1 MTLKKLLCVLLFM
14 VISFDIYAQNS
25 ISMQILNP
33 PNKIKPGEY
42 FTLFLE
48 VKSNNYFE
56 DRVEVTM
63 ALPKDW
69 RMLMSKKPSVFKGQ
83 QSVKF
88 IYTIAASG
96 LAQKGV
102 YNLAISAMSEGY
114 VAVNKNQIIEVERVQ
129 HLEILAL
136 NVPEYVKE
144 GDTLST
150 EFIVQN
156 SGNTT
161 EKIILKTWN
170 GRIELPKEYTLTTN
184 SKKVVSLKNRKK
196 VGVKNNEIKNK
207 IDSLTI
213 KANESLQVKVIQI
226 IPITTKDSW
235 TTSSGLQII
244 MKDSIHPISKTVSIS
259 VYSSKIKEG
268 DPYLRFPIEMSILYS
283 NFMIGNK
290 YISGYQYDIRGK
302 GNLDFSKKHYVN
314 FIIHGPNQLSL
325 PSLGS
330 FGQYSFEYTFKKQA
344 TITVGDYTL
353 KVNNLTELGRFGGG
367 IRLDHSFKKI
377 DFSLFYVNP
386 RFYSRQ
392 RDTYGG
398 IFTVKPSSKFTLSFN
413 LLSKTLVDN
422 NLQVF
427 DARFYGVST
436 AIHLKNFSV
445 DNEVSSSFSQGKT
458 DFGVFNRM
466 MWRMSRFQ
474 INNDLI
480 YTGKNFYGFY
490 RDSYQLINGIN
501 YFLSK
506 KMSVNLVSNITRL
519 NPSNDITIF
528 DTSPYSESNMLSLN
542 YQVNKFNRIFLSYET
557 RKREDKSS
565 MKRFH
570 FTENFG
576 KITYFINT
584 PKFTFGYEGKFGTSQ
599 NLLVKIDTSVN
610 HMLIQNTIQPRM
622 EVHPRLWIG
631 AYFDYQRNSKFSDD
645 NTTRNFYY
653 YGGSLRIALSKIFSA
668 SMMFRNNYAP
678 DEFIERKSFLD
689 INANLHLGNHDLTFT
704 GGGAFVPN
712 AQMSNQD
719 SQFFALKYSFT
730 FNTPI
735 ARNKKLGSI
744 KGQVVGLSEDI
755 NLKGIIVQL
764 GSKRFVTDAKGFFQ
778 FNNLVPGKYF
788 VNLLPSSIE
797 SGVTTL
803 VQTPLEI
810 IVKSDTIYKIAIPLT
825 KTGAIVG
832 RIIFQKSESIGA
844 VDISIQ
850 KPVVLVK
857 LYNEKEN
864 FLTQVNGKDEF
875 SFKEIKLGKWKV
887 LAWIPGQLDQFS
899 ILNSDQ
905 YIDLTADIGK
915 EVLIKIM
922 PKERKIHFSNKTHQL
937 SIKR

>member
-1 MTLKKLLCVLLFM
+1 M

-25 ISMQILNP
+25 ISMKILNP

-69 RMLMSKKPSVFKGQ
+69 RMLMSKKPSIFKGQ
-83 QSVKF
+83 ESVKF

-96 LAQKGV
+96 LAPKGI
-102 YNLAISAMSEGY
+102 YNLAISAMSEGIT
-114 VAVNKNQIIEVERVQ
+114 VNKNQIIEVERVQ

-136 NVPEYVKE
+136 NVAEYVKE

-170 GRIELPKEYTLTTN
+170 GRITLPKLDTLT
-184 SKKVVSLKNRKK
+184 SDLKKNVSLKDRKK
-196 VGVKNNEIKNK
+196 AGVKNNEIKNK
-207 IDSLTI
+207 VDSVTL
-213 KANESLQVKVIQI
+213 KPNESLQVKVIQI
-226 IPITTKDSW
+226 IPISTKDSW
-235 TTSSGLQII
+235 TTSSDLQIM

-259 VYSSKIKEG
+259 VYSSKSKES
-268 DPYLRFPIEMSILYS
+268 DPYLRFPVEMSVWYS

-290 YISGYQYDIRGK
+290 YTPGYQYDIRGK
-302 GNLDFSKKHYVN
+302 GNVDFAKKHYFN
-314 FIIHGPNQLSL
+314 FIIHGPNQSSL
-325 PSLGS
+325 PSSGS
-330 FGQYSFEYTFKKQA
+330 FDQYSFEYTFNKKT
-344 TITVGDYTL
+344 TITVGDYTMR
-353 KVNNLTELGRFGGG
+353 VNNLTELGRFGRG
-367 IRLDHSFKKI
+367 IRFDQSFKKI

-386 RFYSRQ
+386 RLYPSQ

-398 IFTVKPSSKFTLSFN
+398 IFTIKPSAKFTFSFN

-422 NLQVF
+422 NLRVF

-436 AIHLKNFSV
+436 AIHLKNFSI

-458 DFGVFNRM
+458 DFGVFNRLT
-466 MWRMSRFQ
+466 WRMDRFQ

-490 RDSYQLINGIN
+490 KDSYLLINGIN
-501 YFLSK
+501 YYLSK
-506 KMSVNLVSNITRL
+506 KMSVNLVSNVTRL

-668 SMMFRNNYAP
+668 SVMFRNNYAP
-678 DEFIERKSFLD
+678 DELIERKSFLD

-712 AQMSNQD
+712 VQMSNQD
-719 SQFFALKYSFT
+719 SQSFALKYSFK
-730 FNTPI
+730 FNAPI
-735 ARNKKLGSI
+735 ARNKKLSSI
-744 KGQVVGLSEDI
+744 KGQVVGLSEGI

-778 FNNLVPGKYF
+778 FNDLIPSKYFINLV
-788 VNLLPSSIE
+788 PSSIE
-797 SGVTTL
+797 SGVITSL
-803 VQTPLEI
+803 QTPLEI
-810 IVKSDTIYKIAIPLT
+810 IVKSDTIYKIAISLI
-825 KTGAIVG
+825 KTGAIMG

-844 VDISIQ
+844 VDITKQ
-850 KPVVLVK
+850 KPVVLIK

-875 SFKEIKLGKWKV
+875 SFKEIRLGKWKV

-905 YIDLTADIGK
+905 YIDLTANLGK
-915 EVLIKIM
+915 EVLITIT

-937 SIKR
+937 STKE